1 MIETFFGA
9 SAAIEMGRSGETAFK
24 KQLYQSMVAQA
35 LFLKTE
41 IEGWRS
47 QNVFGTTIWMCV
59 YRRRFPYQCCHMP
72 LSVRVSGNS
81 YQDYHVFFCRRR
93 YNDMWPSG
101 GWGSIEYG
109 SAQPGQ
115 VTGGRWK
122 PLHYIFKA
130 STFADQMSTC
140 NTAGACFVRNDSP
153 FAFSGQATVRLLNVV
168 TGKSVA
174 MNQHA
179 LALAPG
185 AGVTE
190 WYCADKAAGK
200 TERAA
205 EALAGAT
212 YTRHSLQVPLDRNN
226 YTKQV
231 GCKQCGQPADEAGCE
246 AACNAEPKCLGF
258 TLMGGAMCWLY
269 DVVPSLHNDPEADW
283 WQKPGTRPI
292 PAPPPP
298 PPPPA
303 RQPRQPHHSVRAGTR
318 QRRG

>member
-1 MIETFFGA
+1 
-9 SAAIEMGRSGETAFK
+9 
-24 KQLYQSMVAQA
+24 
-35 LFLKTE
+35 
-41 IEGWRS
+41 
-47 QNVFGTTIWMCV
+47 
-59 YRRRFPYQCCHMP
+59 
-72 LSVRVSGNS
+72 
-81 YQDYHVFFCRRR
+81 
-93 YNDMWPSG
+93 MWPSG

-212 YTRHSLQVPLDRNN
+212 YTRHSLQIPLDRNN
-226 YTKQV
+226 YTRQV
-231 GCKQCGQPADEAGCE
+231 AADEAGCE

-258 TLMGGAMCWLY
+258 TLMSGAICWLY

-298 PPPPA
+298 PPPPGPPA
-303 RQPRQPHHSVRAGTR
+303 PPASPQCTGWNASAAWTEAGCKASATVAGSAMAANCVVVIDVLNATKSR
-318 QRRG
+318 VSHNVLPFLAPN